1 MPLVSD
7 QRHFFMD
14 YMKVRIIAF
23 VLYLY
28 DNFLIMKQFFA
39 VLIFLSFI
47 PSGFSQ
53 NLTWKGYFSY
63 NEIKDLSQSETAI
76 YAASENAL
84 FSKNF
89 ATNVLKTTNT
99 VDGLSGETIT
109 AIHHSTANDKTVVGY
124 ANGLVIVIN
133 EIDGTLLN
141 VVDIINKQLAPNIK
155 AVNNFY
161 EFENILYVSCDFGI
175 VQYNLA
181 TLQFG
186 DTYFIGDAGAEI
198 EVSQTTIYNG
208 NIYAATSNG
217 IRRANITNP
226 NLVDFSQWQQ
236 VATGSWMGIEA
247 FGSELI
253 AINQSGQI
261 NRYNGT
267 SFGVFSQLP
276 LPAVDIR
283 NSGEYLVITTS
294 QRVYVYSETLSII
307 AQVNSGSVPDVIPVF
322 TAATV
327 ISGTIY
333 IGSTENGVITTSVSN
348 PTTFEFISP
357 SGPLRNNIFA
367 FSASTA
373 NLWAVYGAY
382 TPDYNTEP
390 RQYFGVS
397 KYNPENGWLNIP
409 YSDIREPGREVAN
422 LVGVSVNPANENQVF
437 ISSYSNGLLK
447 FENDVLAEIYD
458 ASNSGLE
465 TIFPTDPKN
474 ENLRIAQGAY
484 DRAGNLWVTNGL
496 IKSPLKVLKT
506 DGSWQSYNMEG
517 ILNDYFRA
525 RLGKI
530 TIDKNNT
537 KWISTYSDG
546 LIGFNENGNVFKKI
560 DNNTGNLPTNYVR
573 TTAVDN
579 NNQLWIGTTGGLRV
593 LPSVDRFSNTDV
605 LTTNPIIILED
616 EVAQELLYEQ
626 FITDIVVDG
635 ANNKWVGTADSGI
648 FLLSPNGQ
656 ETIYRFT
663 STNSPLPSNNIND
676 IDINGQTGEVFFA
689 TSKGLVSFKGIAT
702 EASDNLNNVIV
713 YPNPVRPEF
722 SGTVKISGLLDNC
735 NIKIA
740 DIEGN
745 LVYETTAEGGTIEW
759 DTTAF
764 GKYKVASGVYLIFI
778 AAADGVETKVKKVM
792 IVR

>member
-1 MPLVSD
+1 
-7 QRHFFMD
+7 
-14 YMKVRIIAF
+14 MK
-23 VLYLY
+23 
-28 DNFLIMKQFFA
+28 KFFA
-39 VLIFLSFI
+39 AVSFLAFFI
-47 PSGFSQ
+47 TGHSQ
-53 NLTWKGYFSY
+53 NLSWKGYFSY
-63 NEIKDLSQSETAI
+63 NEIKDLSQSATTI
-76 YAASENAL
+76 YAASENAI
-84 FSKNF
+84 FSKNL
-89 ATNVLKTTNT
+89 ATNILKTTNT

-109 AIHHSTANDKTVVGY
+109 AIHYSAANNKTVVGY
-124 ANGLVIVIN
+124 ANGLIIVIN
-133 EIDGTLLN
+133 ESDGSLIK
-141 VVDIINKQLAPNIK
+141 VVDIISKQLAPNIK
-155 AVNNFY
+155 AVNHFFEY
-161 EFENILYVSCDFGI
+161 ENILYISCDFGM

-186 DTYFIGDAGAEI
+186 DTFFIGDGGAEI
-198 EVSQTTIYNG
+198 EISQSTVLNG
-208 NIYAATSNG
+208 FIYAATSSG
-217 IRRANITNP
+217 IRRALVTNP

-236 VATGSWMGIEA
+236 ITPGNWMGIEA
-247 FGSELI
+247 FGTELL
-253 AINQSGQI
+253 AIDQSGQI
-261 NRYNGT
+261 NRFNGT
-267 SFGVFSQLP
+267 SFSLFTQLP

-283 NSGEYLVITTS
+283 SSGDYLIIATTK
-294 QRVYVYSETLSII
+294 RVYVYNQSLNSI
-307 AQVNSGSVPDVIPVF
+307 AQVGSNVIPDVDPTF
-322 TAATV
+322 TSATV
-327 ISGTIY
+327 INGEIY
-333 IGSTENGVITTSVSN
+333 IGSTENGVITTALSN
-348 PTTFEFISP
+348 PSSFEFISP

-367 FSASTA
+367 FSASTP
-373 NLWAVYGAY
+373 NLWAVFGAY
-382 TPDYNTEP
+382 AIDFNTEP

-397 KYNPENGWLNIP
+397 KYNSESGWINIP

-422 LVGVSVNPANENQVF
+422 LVGVTVNPANENQAFV
-437 ISSYSNGLLK
+437 SSYSNGLLK
-447 FENDVLAEIYD
+447 FENDALTETFGRG
-458 ASNSGLE
+458 NSGLE
-465 TIFPTDPKN
+465 TIFTTDPPF
-474 ENLRIAQGAY
+474 ENLRIGQSAY

-496 IKSPLKVLKT
+496 VKSPLKVLKA

-525 RLGKI
+525 RLGKL

-537 KWISTYSDG
+537 KWISSYSDG
-546 LIGFNENGNVFKKI
+546 LIGFNENGNIFKKI

-579 NNQLWIGTTGGLRV
+579 NNQLWIGTTSGLRI
-593 LPSVDRFSNTDV
+593 LSSVDRFSTADV
-605 LTTNPIIILED
+605 LTTSPIIILED

-635 ANNKWVGTADSGI
+635 ANNKWIGTADSGI

-656 ETIYRFT
+656 ETLYRFT

-702 EASDNLNNVIV
+702 KASENLNNVIV
-713 YPNPVRPEF
+713 YPNPVRPEYT
-722 SGTVKISGLLDNC
+722 GTVKISGLLDNC

-778 AAADGVETKVKKVM
+778 AAEDGVETKVKKVM